1 MISRIRGTLVRRDL
15 NSIEVLTASGVGY
28 ELFIPLTVFERLP
41 REGEQVEL
49 RTYHVVRED
58 ASELYGFLEASER
71 VLFGRLLSASGV
83 GPRLALNM
91 LSTMA
96 PQHLVTAIAMKDIPA
111 LKRIPGLGT
120 KKAERLVLELAD
132 RLDDVVLASGAGA
145 RASAGATADEAV
157 HALVALGYNAAE
169 ASTAVRKA
177 GSERAWVSMPRKR
190 GPSIPP
196 AARSS
201 EMAWQMAR
209 MWSSVK
215 VPSREEPRWPE
226 VPKATRCAASPGSGW
241 LV

>member
-28 ELFIPLTVFERLP
+28 ELSVPLTVFERLP

-49 RTYHVVRED
+49 RTYYVVRED
-58 ASELYGFLEASER
+58 SAELFGFLDGAER
-71 VLFGRLLSASGV
+71 TLFGRLLSASGV

-96 PQHLVTAIAMKDIPA
+96 PQSLVTAITLKDIAA
-111 LKRIPGLGT
+111 LKRIPGLGA

-132 RLDDVVLASGAGA
+132 RLDDVVLAAGAGAGA

-177 GSERAWVSMPRKR
+177 LDESGKLMGIDLIK
-190 GPSIPP
+190 
-196 AARSS
+196 AALGKV
-201 EMAWQMAR
+201 
-209 MWSSVK
+209 VK
-215 VPSREEPRWPE
+215 
-226 VPKATRCAASPGSGW
+226 
-241 LV
+241 